1 MCGIVGIAG
10 REDAAPLI
18 LEALR
23 RLEYRGYDSA
33 GIATL
38 TGGHIER
45 RRAPGKLNKLAEALA
60 KHPLSGRT
68 GIGHTRWATHGAPT
82 ESNAHPHASARV
94 ALVHNGIIENFREL
108 RDELRAKGY
117 KFESETD
124 TEVAVHLVTD
134 YLDRGKAPEE
144 AAKEAVRRLTGAY
157 ALAMI
162 FKDEDGLVIG
172 ARKGSP
178 LAVGYSDKEAYLG
191 SDAFAL
197 APFTNR
203 VSYLEDGD
211 VAVLRGPEVRIY
223 NESGQPA
230 NREIRITAAS
240 AALVDK
246 AGHSHFMAKEI
257 HEQPEVIGHTLAHYL
272 DPAGPV
278 VRRQGKGLR
287 DALTKATR
295 LTICACGTSYYAG
308 MVGKYWFEKLARL
321 PVEIDVASELRY
333 RDPVYPKDGA
343 ALFISQSGE
352 TADTLA
358 ALRDAKAQHQTAIA
372 IVNVQESSIARES
385 DIVLPTFAGPEIG
398 VASTKAFTCQLAS
411 LACFAIA
418 AGEARGTLS
427 AEDEKTLCAS
437 LLEAPRHIA
446 EFLKQ
451 DSKLRAL
458 GEEIAKAR
466 DVLYLGRGAS
476 YPLALEGAL
485 KLKEISYIHAEG
497 YAAGEMKH
505 GPIALIDENVPIIVI
520 APHDAHFEKTISN
533 MQEVMARGGKV
544 VLISDAEGI
553 SRAGDV
559 WASIEVPTT
568 NAFITPL
575 LYALPVQL
583 LAYYAAIAKG
593 TDVDQPRNLAKSV
606 TVE

>member
-10 REDAAPLI
+10 RRDAAPLI
-18 LEALR
+18 LEALK

-45 RRAPGKLNKLAEALA
+45 CRAPGKLTNLALA
-60 KHPLSGRT
+60 LSKHPLSGRT

-82 ESNAHPHASARV
+82 ENNAHPHASARV

-108 RDELRAKGY
+108 RDELRAKGH

-134 YLDRGKAPEE
+134 YLDSGLAPEE
-144 AAKEAVRRLTGAY
+144 AAKTAVRRLTGAY

-162 FKDEDGLVIG
+162 FEDEDGLVIG

-197 APFTNR
+197 ASFTNR

-223 NESGQPA
+223 NESGAPA
-230 NREIRITAAS
+230 NREIRITTAS

-257 HEQPEVIGHTLAHYL
+257 YEQPEVIGHTLAHYL

-287 DALTKATR
+287 DALTKATG

-321 PVEIDVASELRY
+321 PVEIDFASELRY

-358 ALRDAKAQHQTAIA
+358 ALRDAKAQGQTIIG
-372 IVNVQESSIARES
+372 IVNVAESSIARES

-398 VASTKAFTCQLAS
+398 VASTKAFTCQLAA
-411 LACFAIA
+411 LASFAIA

-427 AEDEKTLCAS
+427 VEDEKTLCAS

-446 EFLKQ
+446 EFLKHEA
-451 DSKLRAL
+451 KMKAL

-476 YPLALEGAL
+476 FPLAMEGAL

-505 GPIALIDENVPIIVI
+505 GPIALIDENVPIIVL
-520 APHDAHFEKTISN
+520 APHDSHFEKTISN
-533 MQEVMARGGKV
+533 MQEVMARGGRV

-553 SRAGDV
+553 SRAGNV

-575 LYALPVQL
+575 LYAIPVQL